1 MGVAGDRGGDHAQ
14 GGGGISMTI
23 EGMCCDCAHGGPCC
37 DYAENTE
44 CPYQKEDGSCWK
56 PYRPAKLG
64 RSRWKG
70 CFLCNGEKYLNGD
83 VCVLGTHY
91 VGVSEF
97 DFCPNCGRPLTEKA
111 WEELERRIAAKP
123 LPNDPLTLEQ
133 LREMDGDYVYL
144 VLPSGLGE
152 RWAFVQVLS
161 GGRSGTH
168 LLYYDGASSAGFL
181 LDCGAKFYRRKPE
194 A

>member
-1 MGVAGDRGGDHAQ
+1 
-14 GGGGISMTI
+14 MTTV
-23 EGMCCDCAHGGPCC
+23 EGMCCDCACGGPCC
-37 DYAENTE
+37 DFAENAE

-56 PYRPAKLG
+56 PYRPVELD
-64 RSRWKG
+64 RSKWDG
-70 CFLCNGEKYLNGD
+70 C
-83 VCVLGTHY
+83 HY
-91 VGVSEF
+91 CDDKETVMELDWIYGL
-97 DFCPNCGRPLTEKA
+97 DHILTDYKFCPMCGRPLTEKA
-111 WEELERRIAAKP
+111 WAELERRIAAKP

-168 LLYYDGASSAGFL
+168 LLYHDGASSAGFL

-194 A
+194 EGTT